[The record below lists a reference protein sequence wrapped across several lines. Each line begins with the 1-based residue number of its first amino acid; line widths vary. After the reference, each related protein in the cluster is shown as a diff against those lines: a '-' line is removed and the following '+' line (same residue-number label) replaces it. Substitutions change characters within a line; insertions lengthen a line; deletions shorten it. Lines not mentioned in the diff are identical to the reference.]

1 MPLRLCNEIYYARK
15 GAKLAKNCKY
25 SPLRAW
31 RLCVKPF
38 MNGTMLN
45 KFLKSALVT
54 TLLLAGYP
62 LHAQETILRQP
73 AQVEPYEQASIVAKA
88 SGFVSKVNVDLGDS
102 VKRGDVLIE
111 LSIPEMEQ
119 ERLRMVALVE
129 QADAAI
135 RQSEARVA
143 ASQAK
148 IAAAQS
154 QVVATKAELVRH
166 QAEIQFARS
175 ELSRISTLVSSRSIN
190 ASMQDE
196 KQRQLDAAQAAL
208 ASDEAKVKA
217 SESNVLVARA
227 DEQQSQ
233 ADLSYAKSQLKVAQA
248 SLAYTEAV
256 MQYATI
262 RAPFD
267 GLISH
272 RKIDTGDFVMSAASA
287 AGEPLLTLNRIGR
300 FRIVF
305 DVPESSAT
313 MVKIGQKVE
322 LRLDSLKEQVFTG
335 ELKRTSGQLD
345 KRTRTLRVEAEVED
359 LESKLKPGMYG
370 IITTQIN

>member
-1 MPLRLCNEIYYARK
+1 MLIRLLFASLTLTI
-15 GAKLAKNCKY
+15 
-25 SPLRAW
+25 
-31 RLCVKPF
+31 
-38 MNGTMLN
+38 
-45 KFLKSALVT
+45 ALSHA
-54 TLLLAGYP
+54 LF
-62 LHAQETILRQP
+62 AQEIALRQP

-88 SGFVSKVNVDLGDS
+88 SGFVSKVNVDIGDS
-102 VKRGDVLIE
+102 VKKGDVLIE

-135 RQSEARVA
+135 SQSEARVA
-143 ASQAK
+143 SSQAK

-154 QVVATKAELVRH
+154 QVVATKAELARH

-175 ELSRISTLVSSRSIN
+175 ELLRISTLVSSRSIN

-196 KQRQLDAAQAAL
+196 KQRQLDGAQAAL
-208 ASDEAKVKA
+208 ASNEAKVKA

-233 ADLSYAKSQLKVAQA
+233 ADLRYAKSQLKVAQA

-267 GLISH
+267 GMISH
-272 RKIDTGDFVMSAASA
+272 RNIDTGDFVMSAASA
-287 AGEPLLTLNRIGR
+287 AGDPLLVLNRISR

-305 DVPESSAT
+305 DVPESSASL
-313 MVKIGQKVE
+313 VKIGQRVE
-322 LRLDSLKEQVFTG
+322 LRLDSLKEQVFIG

-359 LESKLKPGMYG
+359 RDGKLKPGMYG
-370 IITTQIN
+370 MITTQVD